1 MKQLDTNCV
10 ACGAVTKYDKR
21 LEAWVSHY
29 ISGVGYLCR
38 KCKEKW
44 DSPDE
49 EGIRIPHP
57 TKGKMKGK
65 KEDEVFMFGPDAMQ
79 GKGETMDK
87 LTELLIITME
97 ECGELTQAC
106 SKVLRKQ
113 DLEERKLKG
122 KKTLDE
128 SMKDLAKEVAD
139 VQCMIELLQTEGL
152 VDWADIRQG
161 VEEKRTKLKK
171 WSRLI

>member
-1 MKQLDTNCV
+1 
-10 ACGAVTKYDKR
+10 
-21 LEAWVSHY
+21 
-29 ISGVGYLCR
+29 
-38 KCKEKW
+38 
-44 DSPDE
+44 
-49 EGIRIPHP
+49 
-57 TKGKMKGK
+57 
-65 KEDEVFMFGPDAMQ
+65 
-79 GKGETMDK
+79 MDK

-113 DLEERKLKG
+113 DFENRNIKG
-122 KKTLDE
+122 KKTLEE

-152 VDWADIRQG
+152 VDWADIREG

-171 WSRLI
+171 WSHLI

>member
-1 MKQLDTNCV
+1 
-10 ACGAVTKYDKR
+10 
-21 LEAWVSHY
+21 
-29 ISGVGYLCR
+29 
-38 KCKEKW
+38 
-44 DSPDE
+44 
-49 EGIRIPHP
+49 
-57 TKGKMKGK
+57 
-65 KEDEVFMFGPDAMQ
+65 
-79 GKGETMDK
+79 MDK
-87 LTELLIITME
+87 LRELLIITME

-113 DLEERKLKG
+113 DFENRNIKG
-122 KKTLDE
+122 KKTLEE

-161 VEEKRTKLKK
+161 VAEKRTKLKK

>member
-1 MKQLDTNCV
+1 
-10 ACGAVTKYDKR
+10 
-21 LEAWVSHY
+21 
-29 ISGVGYLCR
+29 
-38 KCKEKW
+38 
-44 DSPDE
+44 
-49 EGIRIPHP
+49 
-57 TKGKMKGK
+57 
-65 KEDEVFMFGPDAMQ
+65 
-79 GKGETMDK
+79 MDK

-113 DLEERKLKG
+113 DFENRNIKG
-122 KKTLDE
+122 KKTLEE
-128 SMKDLAKEVAD
+128 SKKDLAKEVAD